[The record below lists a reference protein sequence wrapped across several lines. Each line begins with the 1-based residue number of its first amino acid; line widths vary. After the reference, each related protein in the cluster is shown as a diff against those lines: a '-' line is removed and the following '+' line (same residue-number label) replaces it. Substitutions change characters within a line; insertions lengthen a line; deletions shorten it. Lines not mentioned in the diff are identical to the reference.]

1 MTEEVDK
8 RQGDAREADSAE
20 IANRETLLGVL
31 AERARQSNPRRL
43 AIAALLS
50 VAAAGGVVASGRT
63 WWPLA
68 MVLLAAAAYCAWG
81 LAAQRAR
88 ARADGEASRRGRVVA
103 GVQLAA
109 AAIGSV
115 AAVLAVVGAFVAA
128 FTGTSTGVKGSAQCY
143 FNGQWRYSDRCPR
156 LASPAAPADLVYAA
170 VIDSLYFGLART
182 KPGVAQE
189 LVLLQ
194 AQTSSGSEIFAA
206 DVLPRLLRS
215 GAVRDAGV
223 PTDALLSAFRAASA
237 RPTELEVLPTVA
249 AVQELLNSAEVR
261 ELLSSPALR
270 DTAVRGRAPPARSAT
285 DRRYAGALGVLA
297 LSPVAF
303 DSTGTWALVFASVRA
318 PAGSETGRLLAAS
331 YVLLRRERHGWRVWQ
346 ELSSPLDARM

>member
-68 MVLLAAAAYCAWG
+68 MVLVAAAAYCAWG
-81 LAAQRAR
+81 LSAHH
-88 ARADGEASRRGRVVA
+88 ASGRVVA

-143 FNGQWRYSDRCPR
+143 FNGQWRYSDECPR
-156 LASPAAPADLVYAA
+156 FGAPAAPADLVYAA

-182 KPGVAQE
+182 KAGVAQE

-194 AQTSSGSEIFAA
+194 AHTSSGSEIFGA

-215 GAVRDAGV
+215 DAVRDAGV
-223 PTDALLSAFRAASA
+223 PTDALLAAFRAASA

-249 AVQELLNSAEVR
+249 AVQEFLDSAEVR
-261 ELLSSPALR
+261 ELLSSPAR
-270 DTAVRGRAPPARSAT
+270 PDTTVRGRPPPGWSAT
-285 DRRYAGALGVLA
+285 NRRYAGALGVLA

-303 DSTGTWALVFASVRA
+303 DSTATWALVFASVRA
-318 PAGSETGRLLAAS
+318 PADSETGRLLAAS